1 MHRPYTRLSRDSV
14 KNMNET
20 FELRGEYIA
29 LCDLLKT
36 VGIMDSGG
44 HAKLFIAEGNVQV
57 DGQLELRKTNK
68 IRPGQVVSGD
78 GFTITVVAAPA
89 P

>member
-1 MHRPYTRLSRDSV
+1 MHRSRTRLSNDSV

-36 VGIMDSGG
+36 TGVMDSGG
-44 HAKLFIAEGNVQV
+44 HAKLFIAEGNVLV
-57 DGQLELRKTNK
+57 DGQVELRKTNK
-68 IRPGQVVSGD
+68 IRPGQVVSGE
-78 GFTITVVAAPA
+78 GFTIKVVAA
-89 P
+89 